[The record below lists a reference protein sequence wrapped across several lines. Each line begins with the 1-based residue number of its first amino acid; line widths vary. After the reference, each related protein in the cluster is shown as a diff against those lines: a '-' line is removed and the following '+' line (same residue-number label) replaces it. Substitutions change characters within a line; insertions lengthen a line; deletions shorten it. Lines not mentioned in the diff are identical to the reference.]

1 MAYSQFYGCGFFQLC
16 AEVIHQLPLWLKQM
30 QPLEFYCVDNIFYF
44 CFTQACI
51 FHQRTKTDIRFSS
64 QIFNIIGIVVE
75 EENEES
81 AMKCRVLSSL
91 FQVKTVV
98 KRLLFFIGL
107 SGYFRFV
114 KAFLLENTR
123 SRYQILKFIS
133 VVCYQTLKKESC

>member
-1 MAYSQFYGCGFFQLC
+1 M
-16 AEVIHQLPLWLKQM
+16 
-30 QPLEFYCVDNIFYF
+30 
-44 CFTQACI
+44 
-51 FHQRTKTDIRFSS
+51 IRFSS
-64 QIFNIIGIVVE
+64 QIFNIIGIVVN

-81 AMKCRVLSSL
+81 AMKCRVLFSL